1 LFGVLRNPACEITP
15 VEQNRMP
22 SAIRQRIFRVGSAA
36 AMESRMVRTDPP
48 AGKPTAPAPRDT
60 PPLHLDEIKVKARNF
75 R

>member
-1 LFGVLRNPACEITP
+1 
-15 VEQNRMP
+15 MP
-22 SAIRQRIFRVGSAA
+22 SAIRQRISRVGLAES
-36 AMESRMVRTDPP
+36 MERRMVRTDPP